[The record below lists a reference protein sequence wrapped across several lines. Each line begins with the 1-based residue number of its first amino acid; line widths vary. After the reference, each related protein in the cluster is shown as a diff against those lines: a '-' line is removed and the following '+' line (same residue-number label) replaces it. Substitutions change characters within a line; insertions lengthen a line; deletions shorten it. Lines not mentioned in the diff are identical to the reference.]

1 MHVTVNVTIV
11 LLYLLV
17 MLYVHTS
24 VCSTYHH
31 CCHGYHVFPLAPG
44 LAELSSLQ
52 EAVIQHPYL
61 FGAKQRP
68 PSGRKL
74 TRKKSVSTECVITV
88 EEEGGAPI
96 IPSQSDGE

>member
-1 MHVTVNVTIV
+1 M
-11 LLYLLV
+11 
-17 MLYVHTS
+17 
-24 VCSTYHH
+24 
-31 CCHGYHVFPLAPG
+31 FPLAPG

-61 FGAKQRP
+61 FGAKQP